1 MTKYEMLQH
10 LLNEESFQSSLT
22 SQIGCD
28 RVQIVLSETDDQE
41 YLLDVKV
48 VDVFYDQELVM
59 YTETFVF
66 ALDYRGG
73 SVSSFMIKFDE
84 LVSPSSAL
92 ESVELGKFIEDF
104 LKSRLN

>member
-1 MTKYEMLQH
+1 MTKYD
-10 LLNEESFQSSLT
+10 LLRLLLEDESFQSSLT
-22 SQIGCD
+22 SHIGCD
-28 RVQIVLSETDDQE
+28 RAQIVLSETDDQE

-48 VDVFYDQELVM
+48 VDFFYDQELVM

-66 ALDYRGG
+66 TLDYRG

-92 ESVELGKFIEDF
+92 ESAELGKFIEDF

>member
-73 SVSSFMIKFDE
+73 VQYLHS
-84 LVSPSSAL
+84 
-92 ESVELGKFIEDF
+92 
-104 LKSRLN
+104 

>member
-1 MTKYEMLQH
+1 MTKYEMLQT
-10 LLNEESFQSSLT
+10 LLNTLILHDLILKQVD
-22 SQIGCD
+22 CD
-28 RVQIVLSETDDQE
+28 KVNTILSECEDGS
-41 YLLDVKV
+41 YLLDVQIIEI
-48 VDVFYDQELVM
+48 FYDQELVM

-66 ALDYRGG
+66 TLDYRG

-92 ESVELGKFIEDF
+92 ESAELGKKIEDF

>member
-10 LLNEESFQSSLT
+10 LLNEESFQASLT

-28 RVQIVLSETDDQE
+28 RAQIVLSESDDQE

-48 VDVFYDQELVM
+48 VDLFDDQEIVM

-66 ALDYRGG
+66 TLDYRG

-92 ESVELGKFIEDF
+92 ESAELGKLIEDF